1 MNAARSI
8 DPPEIPADAAAL
20 AAASL
25 TPSTPAANDHAR
37 DGWMAAYDAA
47 HCTRDGGLWG
57 VTFARCIQR
66 ALAAG
71 DTVEADTLASIQQF
85 VFDHQFAIA
94 EAEIHAATVHLNR
107 AQAQAGGA

>member
-8 DPPEIPADAAAL
+8 DPPALPADAAAL

-37 DGWMAAYDAA
+37 NGWMAAYDAA

-71 DTVEADTLASIQQF
+71 DTAEADTLASIQQF
-85 VFDHQFAIA
+85 VFDHQFATA
-94 EAEIHAATVHLNR
+94 EAEIAEAAKHMGN
-107 AQAQAGGA
+107 AQAGGA